1 MTIKTKLILNIVIV
15 LAIVGAVVVTSIFGM
30 RFVSGKLSYLTQKST
45 PYQMHTLEF
54 QREVQGVTASLF
66 KLNTAATQDEL
77 QTFRAEV
84 EKALAEAKTSQ
95 DQLAALTAGS
105 TKFETYEALQEVSKE
120 LFEISANKLKA
131 QADADKASIDSSKR
145 LAEATAK
152 LRHLD
157 NKIRA
162 LQSNRSGAFSNA
174 LDESNKISSNLR
186 GVETARLQ
194 LKDLQLAFYEVQNA
208 QKRASLLVA
217 RGKVNATI
225 TKLNQSS
232 YLKGVKGALN
242 EVKWLGEKLDELQKT
257 QGTYLTQT
265 PKDEATRTKL
275 ENLGREITENMNA
288 LFLAIE
294 QDALLAGDRYVTETA
309 KQGTMFGQS
318 NQANAVLVGN
328 SELMSLGLAIEA
340 ASTRL
345 FTLQSIQE
353 IDKAIPSI
361 RADFAKATK
370 TVASLEKNLAKL
382 GVKEELQVLR
392 GASGALLGVQG
403 MLFNENGIVST
414 LKKRFEMEQQA
425 TQTSQKLRDIVLK
438 QAEKEKESVTAA
450 RGEQEKAIA
459 SVNRIVK
466 TSISLL
472 IVISI
477 AAAAAGILIGSWV
490 FKSVSSPL
498 RQLVMVTN
506 HVADGDLKEVALRST
521 KDEFGRVLSSMGT
534 MVGNLREMAGKI
546 TGSTTTIAAS
556 ANHLAETATEL
567 ETNSITQTGQI
578 EQSVTAMT
586 EMVQT
591 IQDVSQNAHATSDAA
606 SRMKGLALEGK
617 QSLDLTSQELFSFA
631 EVVRESVERVEALG
645 TRSAAINEIVDMIKD
660 IADQTNLLAL
670 NASIE
675 AARAGDLGR
684 GFAVVADSV
693 RQLAHRTTESADE
706 IAATV
711 KGMQTEVGASVTSM
725 QKERQAIE
733 KIVAHVDTTQGSMQQ
748 IVDNVEQVFE
758 MVQTI
763 ATATEEQSATAEDV
777 NRSMQSIQQ
786 ITTQLSSSVE
796 RIKETSDGFDRLAN
810 ELQQMVRWFKL

>member
-1 MTIKTKLILNIVIV
+1 MTIKTKLVLNIIIVLVIV
-15 LAIVGAVVVTSIFGM
+15 SAVVATSIFGM

-45 PYQMHTLEF
+45 PYQMRTLEF
-54 QREVQGVTASLF
+54 QREIQGATASLF
-66 KLNTAATQDEL
+66 KINTAATSQEL
-77 QTFRAEV
+77 QIFKSEAEKSLAEV
-84 EKALAEAKTSQ
+84 KASQ
-95 DQLAALTAGS
+95 DQLESLTAGN
-105 TKFETYEALQEVSKE
+105 TKLGTHEALQAVAAE
-120 LFEISANKLKA
+120 LFEISGNKLKA
-131 QADADKASIDSSKR
+131 QDDADKASIDSHKR

-152 LRHLD
+152 LRLLD

-162 LQSNRSGAFSNA
+162 LQSNRSGAFSSA

-186 GVETARLQ
+186 GVEAARLQ

-208 QKRASLLVA
+208 QKRPTLLIA
-217 RGKVNATI
+217 RGKVNASI

-232 YLKGVKGALN
+232 YLKGLKGALSD
-242 EVKWLGEKLDELQKT
+242 VKWLADRLDELQKI
-257 QGTYLTQT
+257 QGSYLTQR
-265 PKDEATRTKL
+265 DEETKSKL
-275 ENLGREITENMNA
+275 DTHSREISDKLNA

-294 QDALLAGDRYVTETA
+294 QDALLAGEKYTTESA

-318 NQANAVLVGN
+318 NQANVVLVAN

-340 ASTRL
+340 ASARL
-345 FTLQSIQE
+345 FTLKSVQE
-353 IDKAIPSI
+353 IDKAAPSI
-361 RADFAKATK
+361 RTDFAKVSK
-370 TVASLEKNLAKL
+370 TVAVLEKNLAKL
-382 GVKEELQVLR
+382 GVREELQVLR
-392 GASGALLGVQG
+392 SASTALLGVQG
-403 MLFNENGIVST
+403 MLFSENGIVST
-414 LKKRFEMEQQA
+414 LKKRFEMEQKALQS
-425 TQTSQKLRDIVLK
+425 SQKLREIVLK
-438 QAEKEKESVTAA
+438 QAEKGKESVSAA

-459 SVNRIVK
+459 SVNKIVR

-472 IVISI
+472 LIISI
-477 AAAAAGILIGSWV
+477 GAAVAGVVIGAWV

-498 RQLVMVTN
+498 GQLVMVAE
-506 HVADGDLKEVALRST
+506 HVSGGDLKQVALRTS
-521 KDEFGRVLSSMGT
+521 KDEFGRVLTSMGT
-534 MVGNLREMAGKI
+534 MVANLREMAGKI
-546 TGSTTTIAAS
+546 TGSTTTIANS
-556 ANHLAETATEL
+556 AGHLAETASEL
-567 ETNSITQTGQI
+567 ETNSTIQTGQI

-591 IQDVSQNAHATSDAA
+591 IQDVSQNALATSDAA
-606 SRMKGLALEGK
+606 GRMKGLALEGK

-675 AARAGDLGR
+675 AARAGDMGR

-711 KGMQTEVGASVTSM
+711 KGMQTEVDASVTSM

-733 KIVAHVDTTQGSMQQ
+733 KIVAHVDTTQHSMQE
-748 IVDNVEQVFE
+748 IVGNVEQVFE

-777 NRSMQSIQQ
+777 NRSMQAIHQ
-786 ITTQLSSSVE
+786 ITTQLTTSVE
-796 RIKETSDGFDRLAN
+796 RIKETSHGFDRLSQ
-810 ELQQMVRWFKL
+810 ELQQMVSWFKL